1 MTGQMLTQNPS
12 LLLGAGR
19 GLCDQLDG
27 RQAAALQFHWDCPP
41 YYRLDEGTWTTE
53 TQPLLRAPN
62 ANPSLGCGRSTS
74 AEAQPRLGSSCGTTS
89 SPTSGPSPTPQGALS
104 RAKRLRRTTMRANR
118 QTPSPS
124 VQIRPGRKAPGNRN
138 KHFRRARA
146 PSRCPRCPR
155 EPSPSQATRV
165 PRSRPLH
172 RR

>member
-62 ANPSLGCGRSTS
+62 ANSSLGCGRSTS
-74 AEAQPRLGSSCGTTS
+74 AEAQPRLGSSCGITS

-104 RAKRLRRTTMRANR
+104 RGKRLRRTTTRANR

-124 VQIRPGRKAPGNRN
+124 VQIRPGPG
-138 KHFRRARA
+138 KLKPHFGRARA
-146 PSRCPRCPR
+146 PCRCSRRSR
-155 EPSPSQATRV
+155 EPSLRLATRV

-172 RR
+172 